1 MHGIYEQMTTL
12 QYRYHSVLK
21 QLEEFKS
28 GEKYVKMKA
37 EYQKLLRRYNK
48 NVLHMEYELSKAH
61 SETITVR
68 KYWSEVMDDLEKE
81 HLKEVNRLLAE
92 NAHLKKENLELTRQ
106 RDEAKDKYRERNR
119 EYYAVAAELLEE
131 REKNKKLT
139 AQVNR
144 DFENS
149 SIPSSMQKAGRK
161 RIPNSREKTGRKPG
175 GQAGHKGHCRKKHA
189 VTESHEIPA
198 LEKYAQSSDY
208 YETGRLIRKQK
219 VAIKMSVSVTEYT
232 TKEYR
237 NRVTGARVHTPFP
250 HGYVNEVNY
259 DGTVKAFAF
268 LLSNECNVSHAKIK
282 KLISEMTDGEVEI
295 SIGMINGLCREF
307 SQKTEPEKKEIIKE
321 LMGSPV
327 MNADF
332 TNANV
337 NGKSAQVLV
346 LASPSA
352 DTALY
357 IAREKKGH
365 EGIKGTPLENY
376 VGVVVH
382 DHDRTFYSYGNAHQ
396 ECTQHDCRYL
406 IGSKQNEPDLEWN
419 KQMHELFREMLHYRN
434 GLLECEDLDE
444 AIVREYEKKYDAI
457 LSIAEKEYTDNPPS
471 DYYRDGYNLFLRLR
485 KYKENELLF
494 LHDKRV
500 PANNSLCER
509 LARVFKRKQKQAI
522 TLRSQDNL
530 GYICDG
536 LSIVYLLRQKRKS
549 VFREISNIYERQNP
563 ALILKTKEDVKA

>member
-12 QYRYHSVLK
+12 QYRYHAVLK

-28 GEKYVKMKA
+28 GEKYVKMEA
-37 EYQKLLRRYNK
+37 EYQKLLRRYNRK
-48 NVLHMEYELSKAH
+48 TLQLENELSKAH

-68 KYWSEVMDDLEKE
+68 KYWSEIMDDLEKE
-81 HLKEVNRLLAE
+81 HQKELCRLLAE
-92 NAHLKKENLELTRQ
+92 IKRLKKENHELARQ

-119 EYYAVAAELLEE
+119 EYYAVAAELEEE

-149 SIPSSMQKAGRK
+149 SIPSSMQHKGRK
-161 RIPNSREKTGRKPG
+161 KIPNSRENTGRKQG
-175 GQAGHKGHCRKKHA
+175 AQAGHKGHCRKKHA
-189 VTESHEIPA
+189 VTESHEIPP
-198 LEKYAQSSDY
+198 LEKYTESPDY
-208 YETGRLIRKQK
+208 YETGKIIRKQK
-219 VAIKMSVSVTEYT
+219 VAVKMSVSVVEYA

-237 NRVTGARVHTPFP
+237 SRTTGARVHAPFP
-250 HGYVNEVNY
+250 PGYVNEVNY
-259 DGTVKAFAF
+259 DGSIKAFAF

-295 SIGMINGLCREF
+295 SVGMINGLCAEF
-307 SQKTEPEKKEIIKE
+307 SLKTEPEKKEIIRK
-321 LMGSPV
+321 LMSSPV

-352 DTALY
+352 DAALY

-365 EGIKGTPLENY
+365 EGIKGTPLEEY
-376 VGVVVH
+376 AGIVVH
-382 DHDRTFYSYGNAHQ
+382 DHDKTFYSYGTGHQ

-406 IGSKQNEPDLEWN
+406 IGSMQNEPELEWN
-419 KQMHELFREMLHYRN
+419 KQMHKLFREMLHYRN
-434 GLLECEDLDE
+434 GLGEYDDLDE
-444 AIVREYEKKYDAI
+444 EKVREYEEKYDAI
-457 LSIAEKEYTDNPPS
+457 LARAEDEYADSPPS
-471 DYYRDGYNLFLRLR
+471 DYYREGYNLFLRLR

-494 LHDKRV
+494 LHDKKV

-522 TLRSQDNL
+522 TLRSQNSL

-536 LSIVYLLRQKRKS
+536 LSIVYLLRTKEKS
-549 VFREISNIYERQNP
+549 VYQEIAEIYERSKP
-563 ALILKTKEDVKA
+563 VLIHTTKEDVKA